1 MTCFVAHMK
10 KNGYFEPLGILVT
23 KENAKDIEEEIAKTV
38 GLQGK
43 HCPEIWKET
52 KVWLTDPQKKAVLDK
67 NLRKRFASKP
77 NA

>member
-1 MTCFVAHMK
+1 MK

-52 KVWLTDPQKKAVLDK
+52 KVWLTNPQKKAVLDK

-77 NA
+77 SA